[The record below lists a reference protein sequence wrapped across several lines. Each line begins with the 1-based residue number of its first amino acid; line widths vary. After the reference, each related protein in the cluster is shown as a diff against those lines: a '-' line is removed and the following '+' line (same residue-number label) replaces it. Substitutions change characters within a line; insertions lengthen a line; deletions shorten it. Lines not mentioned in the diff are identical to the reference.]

1 MSAAHSLKLGLPFFP
16 LQSNYVTSL
25 IPDIVISNFKMK
37 ISMSMLLLFTDQTS
51 QLHIFLMSHHYEKM

>member
-1 MSAAHSLKLGLPFFP
+1 MSAAHSLILGLPFFP
-16 LQSNYVTSL
+16 LQSNVTSL

-37 ISMSMLLLFTDQTS
+37 ISMSMLLLFTDQTA